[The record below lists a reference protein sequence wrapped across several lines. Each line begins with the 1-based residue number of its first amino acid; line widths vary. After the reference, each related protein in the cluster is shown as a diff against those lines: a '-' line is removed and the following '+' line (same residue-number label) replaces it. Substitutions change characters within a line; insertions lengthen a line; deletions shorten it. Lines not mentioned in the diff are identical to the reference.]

1 MGEIATR
8 FFVTRVE
15 AASRNAMAIHG
26 REGISDPF
34 GGFISLIL
42 LIIEVKRRKPGL
54 RILLGKNFLSGVH
67 QYRY

>member
-34 GGFISLIL
+34 GEFISLIL
-42 LIIEVKRRKPGL
+42 LIIEVKRPQTGPQN
-54 RILLGKNFLSGVH
+54 IIGEEFLVRCPSV
-67 QYRY
+67 